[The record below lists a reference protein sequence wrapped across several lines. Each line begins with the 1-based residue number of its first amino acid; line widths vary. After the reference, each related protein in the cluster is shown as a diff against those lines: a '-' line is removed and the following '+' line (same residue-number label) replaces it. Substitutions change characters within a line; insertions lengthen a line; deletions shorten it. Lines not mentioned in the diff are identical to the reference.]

1 MKPKESIGILKG
13 LALIAQAG
21 LSIALPLVFFI
32 WLGQR
37 IADYTGSEGL
47 LLIIGIFLGLVTGFM
62 LVYRIFYKSLGAND
76 NQE

>member
-37 IADYTGSEGL
+37 VADYIGYEGL
-47 LLIIGIFLGLVTGFM
+47 FLIIGIFLGLVTGFM
-62 LVYRIFYKSLGAND
+62 LVYRLLFKNLDVND
-76 NQE
+76 NHD